1 MMRMMESPLED
12 AGDISESGAVLAG
25 ERFDGV
31 DHGVERRDLGF
42 ATETG
47 VWGGGCRGGD
57 A

>member
-31 DHGVERRDLGF
+31 DHGVERRRSRICYGN
-42 ATETG
+42 
-47 VWGGGCRGGD
+47 GGMGRRMSWR
-57 A
+57 